1 MDRQVKQRVVGAAL
15 LVAFGVIFIP
25 IFLDNGAFES
35 PLPPDL
41 VIPPPPAD
49 DPTRAVPQLSQ
60 AAIDELESRAGED
73 VELPL
78 SRAAGDDPAP
88 AEAVDVAPAP
98 STAEPPDERAA
109 PPVPDAVPESPSE
122 SPAAAPTATVLAP
135 PAAPASGERWAV
147 QLGSFAS
154 EANARRLVAKL
165 RAADLDA
172 YSEQRTEQGA
182 TVFKVRVSADGG
194 RAGAERLRQ
203 RLEREFEQRGM
214 LVPYR

>member
-25 IFLDNGAFES
+25 IFLDNGAVES

-49 DPTRAVPQLSQ
+49 DPTRDVPHLSQ

-78 SRAAGDDPAP
+78 SRAASDPAP
-88 AEAVDVAPAP
+88 IPAPA
-98 STAEPPDERAA
+98 AA
-109 PPVPDAVPESPSE
+109 PPDDPPASSTLDALPETGTE
-122 SPAAAPTATVLAP
+122 SPAATPTATP
-135 PAAPASGERWAV
+135 PASPALPANGERWAV

-165 RAADLDA
+165 RAAALDA
-172 YSEQRTEQGA
+172 YSEQRVEQGA
-182 TVFKVRVSADGG
+182 TVFKVRVSATGG